1 MYEKVLWISSVP
13 NVEIWYTWTK
23 KGLFGSVSLDIIDV
37 TRPEMLEGIQGP
49 LAQLWRGVFN
59 GMRWCLWHGDSTTL
73 RMPTSGSQGHRGN
86 CCRNFCSFT
95 INISSLKCP
104 VWVWTNV
111 VNLFEAAL
119 LSFVWPL
126 VLVKFNHMCFVFKIL
141 KFLRSDDFYTKNWL
155 FPYGLSPNVSH
166 IWCFRF
172 SSCFFL
178 ANRTALH
185 LLLDLRR
192 RGPLQ
197 SSHPEN
203 SPPFFCLDWSVFRTP
218 N

>member
-141 KFLRSDDFYTKNWL
+141 KFLRSDDFYTKNRL
-155 FPYGLSPNVSH
+155 FPYGLSANDSTTQPDVSG
-166 IWCFRF
+166 FPPV
-172 SSCFFL
+172 FFWQ
-178 ANRTALH
+178 TGH
-185 LLLDLRR
+185 LYTCCSTFGGVDD
-192 RGPLQ
+192 LQ
-197 SSHPEN
+197 SSHQEN
-203 SPPFFCLDWSVFRTP
+203 SLHFFLGLVGF
-218 N
+218 

>member
-1 MYEKVLWISSVP
+1 MYEKVLWSLVFLLFWDMIYL
-13 NVEIWYTWTK
+13 NKE
-23 KGLFGSVSLDIIDV
+23 GLFGSVSLDIIDV

-111 VNLFEAAL
+111 LNLFEAAL

-141 KFLRSDDFYTKNWL
+141 KFLRSDDFYTKNRL
-155 FPYGLSPNVSH
+155 FPYGLSPNDSTTQPDVSGFPPVFVFCISGHLYTCCSTFRGVDLCNPH
-166 IWCFRF
+166 IRKIP
-172 SSCFFL
+172 SIFL
-178 ANRTALH
+178 FGLV
-185 LLLDLRR
+185 
-192 RGPLQ
+192 G
-197 SSHPEN
+197 
-203 SPPFFCLDWSVFRTP
+203 F
-218 N
+218 

>member
-1 MYEKVLWISSVP
+1 MCNRMWETWNVRESIVISSVP

-73 RMPTSGSQGHRGN
+73 RMPTSGSQGHGGN

-95 INISSLKCP
+95 INISSPEMSRMSLNQC
-104 VWVWTNV
+104 VES
-111 VNLFEAAL
+111 FRSCIAAL

-141 KFLRSDDFYTKNWL
+141 KFLRSDDFYTKNRP
-155 FPYGLSPNVSH
+155 FPYGLSPNDSTTQPDVSG
-166 IWCFRF
+166 F
-172 SSCFFL
+172 
-178 ANRTALH
+178 
-185 LLLDLRR
+185 
-192 RGPLQ
+192 P
-197 SSHPEN
+197 
-203 SPPFFCLDWSVFRTP
+203 
-218 N
+218 